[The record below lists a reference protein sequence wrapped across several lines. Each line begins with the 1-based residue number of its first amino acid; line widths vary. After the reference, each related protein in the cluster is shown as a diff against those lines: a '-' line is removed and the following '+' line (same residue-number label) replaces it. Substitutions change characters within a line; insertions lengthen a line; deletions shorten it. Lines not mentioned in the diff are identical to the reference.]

1 MKIARIAIK
10 NFLGIDHFDTTLTQ
24 PLLLVAGPNAAGKT
38 SIAHGL
44 RFVLADDLC
53 RVTHKKE
60 VKALVR
66 EGAKSGS
73 VSVWINSA
81 DGPVEYTRSAAT
93 GHMTSKHP
101 PPAMHPA
108 LPYCLDPPSFVELEA
123 PAHLSFLYYL
133 MGVNRSAASITK
145 LLEERGH
152 AASHIERIAT
162 HLSGG
167 FAAAYTEAQGIA
179 REAKGQWRELTGET
193 YGEVKAGSW
202 SRQAP
207 EVDTSHMETLKQDI
221 ARFDD
226 EIGKLQSRHGALIER
241 AAERARLLKRTT
253 ETRRIAGDLEPRK
266 AAVEECQK
274 KFDELFADERGIRE
288 ALAEAK
294 TKVTIEAHAKQGA
307 FFDCPVCGAHL
318 NYSRGE
324 CAVGTPA
331 AVDVSAEIAAAEER
345 VKEIELALHEV
356 ASRKRI
362 VDKLTVDALNAVG
375 QAQAASNALAD
386 LAEEVSDG
394 DPARDAGIEEQIG
407 AVTAT
412 RAEAKRALD
421 ALERAARE
429 HQQAAADTKRAG
441 AIHEEIKAFTSLAAA
456 LAPDG
461 LPGELLARA
470 LRPINERLRDSAV
483 MAGWSSVSI
492 TTSGILVHSRHWAL
506 ASGSERWRANAMI
519 AEAIA
524 YLSGIKCLVLDS
536 MDILEPAQR
545 AQALTWLVEV
555 AKEHETIICMATLKA
570 PPNNLPAA
578 IQSVWLGE
586 AA

>member
-1 MKIARIAIK
+1 MKITRIVIK
-10 NFLGIDHFDTTLTQ
+10 SFLGIDNLDITLHK
-24 PLLLVAGPNAAGKT
+24 PLLLVAGQNAAGKT

-123 PAHLSFLYYL
+123 PARLSFLYYL

-152 AASHIERIAT
+152 AASRIERIAT

-207 EVDTSHMETLKQDI
+207 EVDTSHMEALKQDI
-221 ARFDD
+221 ARFND
-226 EIGKLQSRHGALIER
+226 EIGKLQSRRGALI
-241 AAERARLLKRTT
+241 ERARLLKRTT

-274 KFDELFADERGIRE
+274 KFDDLVAEERAIRE

-294 TKVTIEAHAKQGA
+294 TKVTVEAHAVQGT
-307 FFDCPVCGAHL
+307 FGKCPACGESL
-318 NYSRGE
+318 VYSRGE
-324 CAVGTPA
+324 FRAGKPV

-386 LAEEVSDG
+386 LAEDVHEG
-394 DPARDAGIEEQIG
+394 DPARDAGIDEQIG
-407 AVTAT
+407 AVSAT
-412 RAEAKRALD
+412 RAEAQRALD

-429 HQQAAADTKRAG
+429 YQQAAADTKRAG

-519 AEAIA
+519 GCAIA
-524 YLSGIKCLVLDS
+524 ELSGIKAVVLDS
-536 MDILEPAQR
+536 GDILEPSER
-545 AQALTWLVEV
+545 ARCIAWLSAIAGEMDTV
-555 AKEHETIICMATLKA
+555 IIMMTLKA
-570 PPNNLPAA
+570 PPKNLPENVQ
-578 IQSVWLGE
+578 ICWLGSND
-586 AA
+586 APTV